1 MAVSNAHHHHHGADL
16 GERRLA
22 AAVGVNLLL
31 TLVQLVGGVVSG
43 SLALVADALHNF
55 SDAASLGVA
64 LVARRVSKIPA
75 DPRRTFGYRRA
86 EIIGALINLTT
97 LVLVAF
103 YLVAEAVM
111 RFFEDRAIDGWI
123 VVGVAGVALVI
134 DVATAM
140 LTLAASKKS
149 LNIRAAFMHNVS
161 DALASVGVIA
171 AGTLILLYDWTWTDL
186 AATVLISGYILVQSI
201 ALLKTTINILMQ
213 GVPEDLEVRGVLD
226 SVAQLE
232 GVEDIHHVHIWQ
244 LDEHTR
250 SMEAHIVTAET
261 DTPTREAIKR
271 RIKAHLAER
280 FNIGHSTLEFESA
293 GSLPEA
299 CEPEKGESSHASHAD
314 GG

>member
-1 MAVSNAHHHHHGADL
+1 MASFHSHHHHHTADL

-22 AAVGVNLLL
+22 LAVAVNLLL
-31 TLVQLVGGVVSG
+31 TVVQIVGGVISG

-55 SDAASLGVA
+55 SDAASLVVA
-64 LVARRVSKIPA
+64 LVARRVSKRPA

-111 RFFEDRAIDGWI
+111 RFFEDHAIDGWI
-123 VVGVAGVALVI
+123 VVGVAMVALAV
-134 DVATAM
+134 DVVTAL

-161 DALASVGVIA
+161 DALASVGVIV
-171 AGTLILLYDWTWTDL
+171 AGTLILLYDWTWADL
-186 AATVLISGYILVQSI
+186 AATVLISGYILIQSVSM
-201 ALLKTTINILMQ
+201 LKTTINILMQ
-213 GVPEDLEVRGVLD
+213 GVPEDLEVQGVID
-226 SVAQLE
+226 SVAALE
-232 GVEDIHHVHIWQ
+232 GVRDLHHVHIWQ

-250 SMEAHIVTAET
+250 SLEAHVVTAET
-261 DTPTREAIKR
+261 DTPTREKIKR

-280 FNIGHSTLEFESA
+280 FSIGHSTLEFESA

-299 CEPEKGESSHASHAD
+299 CEPKDSD
-314 GG
+314 GQAVPPG